1 MGKWINSDAIRGAEL
16 VMQLK
21 EAAIKGGLDNPISEI
36 VGCGVGVVTRYLDA
50 LLKDWIDKTSDLE
63 DTKRERTY
71 YRESVQEW
79 RDLGFDKDP
88 SEQSDER
95 QQELQDLAQR
105 WNDEDEAEMDAQD
118 QKEIDER
125 REKREARKA
134 GAEDG

>member
-1 MGKWINSDAIRGAEL
+1 MGKWINSEAIRGAEL

-21 EAAIKGGLDNPISEI
+21 EAAIQGGLDNPVSDI
-36 VGCGVGVVTRYLDA
+36 VGCGVAFVTRCLDA

-63 DTKRERTY
+63 DAKRERTY

-79 RDLGFDKDP
+79 HDLGFDRDP
-88 SEQSDER
+88 SEYSDER

-105 WNDEDEAEMDAQD
+105 WNDEDEAEIDAED

-134 GAEDG
+134 GEME

>member
-1 MGKWINSDAIRGAEL
+1 MGRWINSEAIRGAEL

-21 EAAIKGGLDNPISEI
+21 EAAIQGGLDNPVSDI

-63 DTKRERTY
+63 EAKRERTH

-79 RDLGFDKDP
+79 QDLGFDKDP

-105 WNDEDEAEMDAQD
+105 WNDEDEAEMDAED

-134 GAEDG
+134 GASDE

>member
-36 VGCGVGVVTRYLDA
+36 VGYGVGAVTRYLDV

-63 DTKRERTY
+63 DTKRELTY

-79 RDLGFDKDP
+79 RDLGFNKDP

-105 WNDEDEAEMDAQD
+105 WNDEDEAEMDAED

-134 GAEDG
+134 GAEE